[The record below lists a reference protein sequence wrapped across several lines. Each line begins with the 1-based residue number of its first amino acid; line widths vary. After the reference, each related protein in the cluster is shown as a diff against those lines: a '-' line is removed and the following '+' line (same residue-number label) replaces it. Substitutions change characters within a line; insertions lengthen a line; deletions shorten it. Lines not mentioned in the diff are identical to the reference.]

1 MTGRAVTT
9 RSFTL
14 TAELETAFLE
24 TVVRDRFVQRGERR
38 IPLTDVTGRGWAQF
52 TTHGKSPL
60 RLLDIRAEGCVIVG
74 APTDVLRA
82 RHQAAGRAFA
92 RAIYAQHHDVDG
104 LLYSSRLSG
113 IDCYAVFDRAL
124 ARLRE
129 LDQGELKH
137 HPALP
142 DLLEKYDIRLVD

>member
-1 MTGRAVTT
+1 MTGRAVT

-24 TVVRDRFVQRGERR
+24 TVVRDRFVQRGQRR
-38 IPLTDVTGRGWAQF
+38 IPLTDVTGRGWVQF
-52 TTHGKSPL
+52 ATHERSPL
-60 RLLDIRAEGCVIVG
+60 RLLDIRAEGCVMG

-92 RAIYAQHHDVDG
+92 RAIYAQHPDVDG

-113 IDCYAVFDRAL
+113 VDCYAVFDRAL
-124 ARLRE
+124 ARLHE

-137 HPALP
+137 HSGLP
-142 DLLEKYDIRLVD
+142 DLLEKYDIRLVE